1 MRQSKSPFQ
10 IETAEKKIL
19 IIFCYYVILGVIA
32 LTTFTLATKNE
43 QRVGEEITLYFTC
56 ESLGTEM
63 NCASQRSSYQALL
76 YPALNCLSYVLLGI
90 FPAINLIF
98 AVNIEELKQWCC
110 RARRFHLPSISGEL
124 SSTASASTAV
134 SILKRNDSIVAPP
147 A

>member
-1 MRQSKSPFQ
+1 MRQSRSPLQ
-10 IETAEKKIL
+10 METAEKKIL

-32 LTTFTLATKNE
+32 LTTFTLGTKNG
-43 QRVGEEITLYFTC
+43 QRVAEEIGLYFTC
-56 ESLGTEM
+56 ESLGTET
-63 NCASQRSSYQALL
+63 NCDSERSSYQALL

-98 AVNIEELKQWCC
+98 AVNATELKQWCG

-134 SILKRNDSIVAPP
+134 SVLKRNDSIVAPP

>member
-1 MRQSKSPFQ
+1 MRQSRSPFQ

-19 IIFCYYVILGVIA
+19 IIFCYDVILGVIV

-43 QRVGEEITLYFTC
+43 QRFREEITLYFTC

-76 YPALNCLSYVLLGI
+76 YPALNCLSFVLLGI

-98 AVNIEELKQWCC
+98 AVNTEELKQWCC
-110 RARRFHLPSISGEL
+110 RARRFRLPSISGEL